1 MQRSVPHRC
10 TAAAAA
16 ITLTLALSS
25 CGAKHDPAEDMTF
38 NGSYHM
44 IEGGT
49 SVLIEDT
56 ATNVRSSLIY
66 FPEDMETVY
75 GQTALSAEEKKI
87 YDSLVKAIGDE
98 EPSVPMEA
106 DGETYTKILNLI
118 GIEQMGFGNVSD
130 RRVGEF
136 NVESQHF
143 PVEFT
148 YRFSCEEMS
157 NMNRAAEA
165 AANEIM
171 LGVTDEMTT
180 YDKLKYFHDYL
191 ITHCE
196 SDSEDAYA
204 NTIYGALVRGK
215 ALCEGYAKSFS
226 YLCNKAGIENIIV
239 TGETDTAHMWNMVKI
254 DGNWYHVDVT
264 WDKPDGTIAEMYPD
278 MVMYQYFLVTDSVIE
293 NNHTIWTITTPPPV
307 GDRFAL
313 AGRVWEVEELDIARK
328 LIYVKA
334 VKGKMEVSWPGDY
347 GEIHTKILERMKKVL
362 EEDTVY
368 PYLKPNARH
377 RLEVA
382 RNLARNTGMTK
393 HSLVSLG
400 GYTWC
405 LFPWLGTRSF
415 RTLRKFITH
424 NSARYKITNME
435 FEGCYYMMFKMEHA
449 SDYEFIKGLCD
460 TAMNEGIDKSKLVN
474 VNEMPVFE
482 KYDDFI
488 PAELLRR
495 QYAADKLRTDEIM
508 TRLPGILA
516 EYEDNA

>member
-136 NVESQHF
+136 DVESQHF

-293 NNHTIWTITTPPPV
+293 NNHTIWTITTPPPKAYGTKENYFV
-307 GDRFAL
+307 KEGLYVENEQMTEQTIENAL
-313 AGRVWEVEELDIARK
+313 RKAIAE
-328 LIYVKA
+328 
-334 VKGKMEVSWPGDY
+334 GKHTISIKFSTSNMLLSTVHQMMDSANNGGDY
-347 GEIHTKILERMKKVL
+347 LKSRISDISSEFNIKLNISWTDYYSQFRILV
-362 EEDTVY
+362 
-368 PYLKPNARH
+368 
-377 RLEVA
+377 
-382 RNLARNTGMTK
+382 
-393 HSLVSLG
+393 
-400 GYTWC
+400 
-405 LFPWLGTRSF
+405 
-415 RTLRKFITH
+415 FI
-424 NSARYKITNME
+424 I
-435 FEGCYYMMFKMEHA
+435 
-449 SDYEFIKGLCD
+449 DY
-460 TAMNEGIDKSKLVN
+460 
-474 VNEMPVFE
+474 
-482 KYDDFI
+482 
-488 PAELLRR
+488 
-495 QYAADKLRTDEIM
+495 
-508 TRLPGILA
+508 
-516 EYEDNA
+516 

>member
-16 ITLTLALSS
+16 ITLILALSS

-75 GQTALSAEEKKI
+75 GHTALSAEEKKI

-171 LGVTDEMTT
+171 LGVNDEMTT

-254 DGNWYHVDVT
+254 DGNWYHIDVT

-293 NNHTIWTITTPPPV
+293 NNHTIWTITTPPPKAYGTKENYFV
-307 GDRFAL
+307 KEGLYVENEQMTEQTIENAL
-313 AGRVWEVEELDIARK
+313 RKAIAE
-328 LIYVKA
+328 
-334 VKGKMEVSWPGDY
+334 GKHTISIKFSTSNMLLSTVRQMMDSANNGGDY
-347 GEIHTKILERMKKVL
+347 LKSRISDISSEFNIKLNISWTDYYSQFRILV
-362 EEDTVY
+362 
-368 PYLKPNARH
+368 
-377 RLEVA
+377 
-382 RNLARNTGMTK
+382 
-393 HSLVSLG
+393 
-400 GYTWC
+400 
-405 LFPWLGTRSF
+405 
-415 RTLRKFITH
+415 FI
-424 NSARYKITNME
+424 I
-435 FEGCYYMMFKMEHA
+435 
-449 SDYEFIKGLCD
+449 DY
-460 TAMNEGIDKSKLVN
+460 
-474 VNEMPVFE
+474 
-482 KYDDFI
+482 
-488 PAELLRR
+488 
-495 QYAADKLRTDEIM
+495 
-508 TRLPGILA
+508 
-516 EYEDNA
+516 

>member
-75 GQTALSAEEKKI
+75 GHTALSAEEKKI

-293 NNHTIWTITTPPPV
+293 NNHTIWTITTPPPKAYGTKENYFV
-307 GDRFAL
+307 KEGLYVENEQMTEQTIENAL
-313 AGRVWEVEELDIARK
+313 RKAIAE
-328 LIYVKA
+328 
-334 VKGKMEVSWPGDY
+334 GKHTISIKFSTSNMLLSTVRQMMDSANNGGDY
-347 GEIHTKILERMKKVL
+347 LKSRISDISSEFNIKLNISWTDYYSQFRILV
-362 EEDTVY
+362 
-368 PYLKPNARH
+368 
-377 RLEVA
+377 
-382 RNLARNTGMTK
+382 
-393 HSLVSLG
+393 
-400 GYTWC
+400 
-405 LFPWLGTRSF
+405 
-415 RTLRKFITH
+415 FI
-424 NSARYKITNME
+424 I
-435 FEGCYYMMFKMEHA
+435 
-449 SDYEFIKGLCD
+449 DY
-460 TAMNEGIDKSKLVN
+460 
-474 VNEMPVFE
+474 
-482 KYDDFI
+482 
-488 PAELLRR
+488 
-495 QYAADKLRTDEIM
+495 
-508 TRLPGILA
+508 
-516 EYEDNA
+516 